1 MAKGQQWYNTTRLRD
16 AFGVYGHAMLLSL
29 VKQCTG
35 INNDPICFM
44 AGGISVPISRGSPPI
59 SG

>member
-1 MAKGQQWYNTTRLRD
+1 MANGQQWYNTTRLRD
-16 AFGVYGHAMLLSL
+16 AFGVYGHAMPSSL

-35 INNDPICFM
+35 INNGPICFI
-44 AGGISVPISRGSPPI
+44 AEGINVPISRGSPPI